1 MAWVLQLAHHSA
13 VGLSEGEVVGL
24 TVGVAWVIMEDS
36 ILH

>member
-1 MAWVLQLAHHSA
+1 MGTTVSTSSA

-24 TVGVAWVIMEDS
+24 AVGVAWVIMEDS